1 MTPVFRAAP
10 GLALLMALAA
20 CGDGTPGPDESAATV
35 APAPAP
41 EPVGMDWTRCRFPG
55 VTLPV
60 AGKLFVVD
68 GGLPGDLAEPGRE
81 TIRRV
86 EVLVPGEIAL
96 LLTAPD
102 ASAWAV
108 RVSPETRVTAIFASG
123 EQPQRITG
131 QGLGPSRLE
140 RSVAMGDACGRYWF
154 GAGTDVS
161 LEEAAK
167 AVFGR
172 RHDAVYTLL
181 AGQVIIGGA
190 EFRPEPEN

>member
-1 MTPVFRAAP
+1 MTHAFRAASA
-10 GLALLMALAA
+10 LALLLALSG
-20 CGDGTPGPDESAATV
+20 CQDG
-35 APAPAP
+35 APAP
-41 EPVGMDWTRCRFPG
+41 ETVETAVEPAQAPVGIDWSRCRFPG
-55 VTLPV
+55 VSLPV
-60 AGKLFVVD
+60 PGKLFVVD

-140 RSVAMGDACGRYWF
+140 RSIAMGDACGRYWF
-154 GAGTDVS
+154 GADAGAS

-181 AGQVIIGGA
+181 AGQVIIGGS
-190 EFRPEPEN
+190 EFRPEPAN

>member
-1 MTPVFRAAP
+1 MTHVLRAAS
-10 GLALLMALAA
+10 GLALLLALAA
-20 CGDGTPGPDESAATV
+20 CQDGAPPPEVVETAVEP
-35 APAPAP
+35 APAPA
-41 EPVGMDWTRCRFPG
+41 GIDWSRCRFPG
-55 VTLPV
+55 VALPV
-60 AGKLFVVD
+60 PGKLFVVD

-108 RVSPETRVTAIFASG
+108 RVSPETKVTAIFASG
-123 EQPQRITG
+123 EQPQRIAG

-154 GAGTDVS
+154 GADAGASPED
-161 LEEAAK
+161 AAK

-181 AGQVIIGGA
+181 AGQVIIGGS
-190 EFRPEPEN
+190 EFRPEPAN

>member
-1 MTPVFRAAP
+1 V
-10 GLALLMALAA
+10 
-20 CGDGTPGPDESAATV
+20 S
-35 APAPAP
+35 
-41 EPVGMDWTRCRFPG
+41 
-55 VTLPV
+55 LPV
-60 AGKLFVVD
+60 PGKLFVVD

-140 RSVAMGDACGRYWF
+140 RSIAMGDACGRYWF
-154 GAGTDVS
+154 GADAGAS

-181 AGQVIIGGA
+181 AGQVIIGGS
-190 EFRPEPEN
+190 EFQPEPTD

>member
-1 MTPVFRAAP
+1 MTPVSRAISGAALL
-10 GLALLMALAA
+10 LALAG
-20 CGDGTPGPDESAATV
+20 CGSEAPAPVADEPIVVT
-35 APAPAP
+35 APAPAGP
-41 EPVGMDWTRCRFPG
+41 DWSRCRFPG

-60 AGKLFVVD
+60 PGTLFVVD
-68 GGLPGDLAEPGRE
+68 GGQPGELAEPGRE

-108 RVSPETRVTAIFASG
+108 RVSPETKVTAIFASG
-123 EQPQRITG
+123 DQPQRITG

-154 GAGTDVS
+154 GPDAGAS
-161 LEEAAK
+161 LEEAAQ

-172 RHDAVYTLL
+172 RHDAVYTLV
-181 AGQVIIGGA
+181 AGQVIIGGS
-190 EFRPEPEN
+190 EFQPEPGR

>member
-10 GLALLMALAA
+10 GLALLIGLAA
-20 CGDGTPGPDESAATV
+20 CSDE
-35 APAPAP
+35 APAPPADENIVVTP
-41 EPVGMDWTRCRFPG
+41 AQTTGLDWSRCRLPG
-55 VTLPV
+55 VALPV
-60 AGKLFVVD
+60 PGKLFVVD
-68 GGLPGDLAEPGRE
+68 GGEPGELAEPGRE

-86 EVLVPGEIAL
+86 EVVVPGEVAL

-123 EQPQRITG
+123 DLPQRITG

-140 RSVAMGDACGRYWF
+140 RSAAMGDACGRYWF
-154 GAGTDVS
+154 AAEPGAT
-161 LEEAAK
+161 LAEATQ

-172 RHDAVYTLL
+172 PHDARYTLV
-181 AGQVIIGGA
+181 AGQVIIGGS
-190 EFRPEPEN
+190 EFQPEPER

>member
-1 MTPVFRAAP
+1 MTPVFRAAS

-20 CGDGTPGPDESAATV
+20 CSDD
-35 APAPAP
+35 APAPPADETIVVTPSAP
-41 EPVGMDWTRCRFPG
+41 IGPDWSRCRLPG
-55 VTLPV
+55 VSLPV
-60 AGKLFVVD
+60 PGKLFVVD
-68 GGLPGDLAEPGRE
+68 GGEPGDLAEPGRE

-86 EVLVPGEIAL
+86 EVVVPGEVAL

-140 RSVAMGDACGRYWF
+140 RSVAMGHACGRYWF
-154 GAGTDVS
+154 GPEAGATLD
-161 LEEAAK
+161 EATQ

-172 RHDAVYTLL
+172 RHDARYALV
-181 AGQVIIGGA
+181 AGQVIIGGS
-190 EFRPEPEN
+190 EFQPEPEG

>member
-1 MTPVFRAAP
+1 MTRVLRAAP
-10 GLALLMALAA
+10 GLVLLIGLAA
-20 CGDGTPGPDESAATV
+20 CSDE
-35 APAPAP
+35 APAPPAEENIVVTP
-41 EPVGMDWTRCRFPG
+41 AEPAGPDWSRCRLPG
-55 VTLPV
+55 VALPV
-60 AGKLFVVD
+60 PGKLFVVD
-68 GGLPGDLAEPGRE
+68 GGQPGDLAEPGRE

-123 EQPQRITG
+123 DQPQRITG

-140 RSVAMGDACGRYWF
+140 RSVAMGDDCGRYWF
-154 GAGTDVS
+154 GADAGAT
-161 LEEAAK
+161 LEEATQ

-172 RHDAVYTLL
+172 RHDARYSLL
-181 AGQVIIGGA
+181 AGQVIIGGS
-190 EFRPEPEN
+190 EFQPEPER

>member
-1 MTPVFRAAP
+1 MTPVFRPAS
-10 GLALLMALAA
+10 GLALLLALAA
-20 CGDGTPGPDESAATV
+20 CGGEAPAPDDSATV
-35 APAPAP
+35 ITPAP
-41 EPVGMDWTRCRFPG
+41 EPTGLDWSRCRFPG
-55 VTLPV
+55 VALPV
-60 AGKLFVVD
+60 PGKLFVVD

-108 RVSPETRVTAIFASG
+108 RVSPDTKVTAIFASG

-154 GAGTDVS
+154 GAGTGTSV
-161 LEEAAK
+161 EEAAK

-181 AGQVIIGGA
+181 AGQVIIGGK
-190 EFRPEPEN
+190 EFQPEPEN